1 MDEHKRYSNMWPI
14 SHMSVQPMMSYHMMF
29 SNQFYTMQLFS
40 LCNSCTQCT
49 LYPHILARMLNS
61 IKELG
66 INKQVTICLP
76 YLLLYTSLLTTLV
89 PSPRLDTIGL
99 EVSSSSSLPVR
110 RIVVQ
115 GTGWFKLRIIR
126 LELSHLLLY
135 E

>member
-1 MDEHKRYSNMWPI
+1 
-14 SHMSVQPMMSYHMMF
+14 
-29 SNQFYTMQLFS
+29 
-40 LCNSCTQCT
+40 
-49 LYPHILARMLNS
+49 MLNS

-89 PSPRLDTIGL
+89 PSLRSDTIGL

-115 GTGWFKLRIIR
+115 GTG
-126 LELSHLLLY
+126 
-135 E
+135 